1 MLVILCVFP
10 KDEVGSFSGSFI
22 TFKINF
28 KIFSNYNFSYLF
40 CFIAL
45 VLFQNFLLYI
55 YWISLPIFSSYHF
68 LSNLF
73 LFLTFLSFAFSILH
87 YVLIFYFFII
97 FIYSCVLVQFHFWS
111 DFFFL
116 PFISVVFWM
125 LSSLWL
131 VIVVQ
136 AFWVILHV
144 IMWIQKPQCHCHH
157 ILRILKLWLFFRI
170 TGIQDFYITC
180 LYLSGKISD

>member
-111 DFFFL
+111 DFFFFAFYFCCFLNAVISLASYCCPSVLGYPTCYYVDSKTTVSL
-116 PFISVVFWM
+116 PPYSQNTQVM
-125 LSSLWL
+125 T
-131 VIVVQ
+131 
-136 AFWVILHV
+136 
-144 IMWIQKPQCHCHH
+144 
-157 ILRILKLWLFFRI
+157 FF
-170 TGIQDFYITC
+170 
-180 LYLSGKISD
+180 